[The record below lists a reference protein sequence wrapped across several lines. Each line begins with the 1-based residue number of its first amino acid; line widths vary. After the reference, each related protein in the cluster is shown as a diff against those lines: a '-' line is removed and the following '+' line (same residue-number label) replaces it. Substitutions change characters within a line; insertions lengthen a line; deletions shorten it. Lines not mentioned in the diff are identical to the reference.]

1 MNKLYDFKRLINKYS
16 VSFDLQ
22 RMTEG
27 TWVSGKWEEGLT
39 ETIPM
44 RGAIVPMSENKIY
57 HSGGTYTADDREL
70 YVSEALGADL
80 TTLKVLYKGNT
91 YGVENSRNFDEYT
104 DAYIYNLKWAG
115 AGK

>member
-27 TWVSGKWEEGLT
+27 KWVSGKWEDGSI

-44 RGAIVPMSENKIY
+44 RGAIVPMAETKIY
-57 HSGGTYTADDREL
+57 HSGGTYTQDDREL
-70 YVSEALGADL
+70 YSSEALGADL

-91 YGVENSRNFDEYT
+91 YAVEKSRNFEEYA
-104 DAYIYNLKWAG
+104 DVYIYDLKQVG